1 MSQQQHKWVSSNHK
15 GRVKR
20 LLPTGITILSLLDNN
35 TLGIDLSINITLV
48 LGKPGRESNKINN
61 PLGADSYAQFEP
73 LVLSLDS
80 TTQSLDTY
88 LAENGLRRQIG
99 LTGNSLPLLSFK
111 NSAPANKIG
120 LDRIGKPQDELVE
133 IHNNNEFRNAVEQEG
148 LVLTSELSTFAEEDV
163 IEINLNL
170 QAAVEKVTTP
180 RPRPSNNNNKN
191 KTSSAKKSA
200 PRDSL
205 SDSSSSSDS
214 DGNQAKKRRI
224 TPTTTTTTT
233 TTTRPKAGL
242 PVGGQ
247 ITALNVQVI
256 SPTYEKLEGE
266 QYKAATSV
274 LANLTVTFN
283 DSKIT
288 LSQLKAESLLAL
300 YKSHLTKNISAAST
314 LFVQTRY
321 SNVSPVTTTEE
332 LVKQL
337 LWKASNHQPTK
348 QTIVSNNNNGHTM
361 NCNFSFGAMQSSES
375 QVSPEYLSML
385 NDNFAGQNDANFEGI
400 VSATPVLS
408 LSQEEITEPAPPPE
422 SAAVTS
428 KLSRT
433 NNRNI
438 SAKIHLLQTSQA
450 SPFYNA
456 ISLQHFDFIES
467 HLESQMTDVSFR
479 RAIDGNWA
487 EDGIPA
493 IITTTIQALNFES
506 GGLTALLK
514 NTHPLLPKGGFRNMT
529 TNNSDATNNNSN
541 NSNSNSNNNNEIV
554 RLLAKVVKSKTDNNN
569 NNAPPSASSSGVVDR
584 KAVRFARKDNLDTV
598 FEAILESSDV
608 RSVSTLCNTLGPQTL
623 KTLLQD
629 ANGKMKPGS
638 VAQFSLLVK
647 DGQFIALSFDDSKM
661 GSGKFSFENLLARND
676 LRGNSIVFSVAL
688 VDKVVVTDADM
699 ANLQTFFA

>member
-1 MSQQQHKWVSSNHK
+1 MSQQQHKWVSSYHK

-20 LLPTGITILSLLDNN
+20 LLPPGVTILSLLDNN

-73 LVLSLDS
+73 LVFSLDS

-99 LTGNSLPLLSFK
+99 LTNMSLPLLSFK
-111 NSAPANKIG
+111 NSAPASKIG

-133 IHNNNEFRNAVEQEG
+133 IHNNNHFRNVVEQEG

-233 TTTRPKAGL
+233 TTTTRPKAGL

-256 SPTYEKLEGE
+256 CSTYEKQEGE

-283 DSKIT
+283 NSKIT

-314 LFVQTRY
+314 LFFQTRY

-348 QTIVSNNNNGHTM
+348 QTIVSNNNNGFSM
-361 NCNFSFGAMQSSES
+361 NCTISFGAMQSSES

-408 LSQEEITEPAPPPE
+408 LSQEDITVPAPPPE

-433 NNRNI
+433 NNQNI
-438 SAKIHLLQTSQA
+438 SAKILLLQTSPA

-456 ISLQHFDFIES
+456 ISLQHFEYVARHF
-467 HLESQMTDVSFR
+467 ESQMTDVPFR
-479 RAIDGNWA
+479 RAIEANWT
-487 EDGIPA
+487 EGGIPT
-493 IITTTIQALNFES
+493 IIVTTIQALSFES

-514 NTHPLLPKGGFRNMT
+514 NSHPPSRKGGFRNMT

-541 NSNSNSNNNNEIV
+541 NSNNNNEIV
-554 RLLAKVVKSKTDNNN
+554 RLLAEVVKSKTDNNN
-569 NNAPPSASSSGVVDR
+569 NNAPPSAS
-584 KAVRFARKDNLDTV
+584 
-598 FEAILESSDV
+598 
-608 RSVSTLCNTLGPQTL
+608 
-623 KTLLQD
+623 
-629 ANGKMKPGS
+629 
-638 VAQFSLLVK
+638 
-647 DGQFIALSFDDSKM
+647 
-661 GSGKFSFENLLARND
+661 LLALLTARPFATLETIILTPSSRLFWNPTMCVRLALCATHSA
-676 LRGNSIVFSVAL
+676 LRH
-688 VDKVVVTDADM
+688 
-699 ANLQTFFA
+699 

>member
-1 MSQQQHKWVSSNHK
+1 M
-15 GRVKR
+15 
-20 LLPTGITILSLLDNN
+20 
-35 TLGIDLSINITLV
+35 
-48 LGKPGRESNKINN
+48 
-61 PLGADSYAQFEP
+61 
-73 LVLSLDS
+73 
-80 TTQSLDTY
+80 
-88 LAENGLRRQIG
+88 
-99 LTGNSLPLLSFK
+99 
-111 NSAPANKIG
+111 
-120 LDRIGKPQDELVE
+120 
-133 IHNNNEFRNAVEQEG
+133 
-148 LVLTSELSTFAEEDV
+148 

-233 TTTRPKAGL
+233 PTTTRPKAGL

-256 SPTYEKLEGE
+256 CSTYEKQEGE

-348 QTIVSNNNNGHTM
+348 QTIVSNNNNGFSM

-408 LSQEEITEPAPPPE
+408 LSQEDITVPAPPPE

-438 SAKIHLLQTSQA
+438 SAKILLLQTSQE

-456 ISLQHFDFIES
+456 ISLQHFEYVERHF
-467 HLESQMTDVSFR
+467 ESQMTDVSFR
-479 RAIDGNWA
+479 RAIEANWT
-487 EDGIPA
+487 EGGIPT
-493 IITTTIQALNFES
+493 II
-506 GGLTALLK
+506 
-514 NTHPLLPKGGFRNMT
+514 
-529 TNNSDATNNNSN
+529 
-541 NSNSNSNNNNEIV
+541 V
-554 RLLAKVVKSKTDNNN
+554 
-569 NNAPPSASSSGVVDR
+569 PP
-584 KAVRFARKDNLDTV
+584 F
-598 FEAILESSDV
+598 
-608 RSVSTLCNTLGPQTL
+608 
-623 KTLLQD
+623 
-629 ANGKMKPGS
+629 KP
-638 VAQFSLLVK
+638 
-647 DGQFIALSFDDSKM
+647 
-661 GSGKFSFENLLARND
+661 
-676 LRGNSIVFSVAL
+676 
-688 VDKVVVTDADM
+688 
-699 ANLQTFFA
+699 

>member
-1 MSQQQHKWVSSNHK
+1 MSQQQHKWVSSYHK

-20 LLPTGITILSLLDNN
+20 LLPPGVTILSLLDNN

-73 LVLSLDS
+73 FVFSLDS
-80 TTQSLDTY
+80 TIQSLDTY

-99 LTGNSLPLLSFK
+99 LTNMSLPLLSFK
-111 NSAPANKIG
+111 NSAPASKIG

-133 IHNNNEFRNAVEQEG
+133 IHNNNDFRNVVEQEG

-233 TTTRPKAGL
+233 TTTTRPKAGL

-256 SPTYEKLEGE
+256 CSTYEKQEGE

-274 LANLTVTFN
+274 LASLKVTFN
-283 DSKIT
+283 NSKIT

-348 QTIVSNNNNGHTM
+348 QTIVSNNNNGFSM

-385 NDNFAGQNDANFEGI
+385 NDNFAGENNANFEGI
-400 VSATPVLS
+400 TSAAAVTS

-438 SAKIHLLQTSQA
+438 SAKILLLQTSQA

-467 HLESQMTDVSFR
+467 HFESQMTEVSFR
-479 RAIDGNWA
+479 RAIDGNWT

-514 NTHPLLPKGGFRNMT
+514 NSHPLLPKGGFRNMT

-541 NSNSNSNNNNEIV
+541 NNNEIV
-554 RLLAKVVKSKTDNNN
+554 RLLAEVVKSKTDNNN

-608 RSVSTLCNTLGPQTL
+608 RSVSTLCNTLGPETL

-699 ANLQTFFA
+699 ANMQTFFA